1 MGGHLA
7 VDPADRVRTRRTE
20 WLSGRRLFLLPMNL
34 KKPGCTALQ
43 RAFQRCLGGVMTST
57 LLAAS
62 REIPAVD
69 IDLDG
74 LSSSDVQLFQGSM
87 SAGINAGDTWIR
99 AEVNGGWFGVD
110 YRPVDFDLFGSAVRI
125 EEPRIGAGIR
135 SSHAVGDRWTLL
147 TDASAYDGFQSYR
160 SAWVAQWYSQFF
172 NGLPGLKEADPA
184 GMAGGIGIRHE
195 LIRTRLW
202 VQLEA
207 GLALDR
213 IAPGYTEI
221 LDENESLVDVRPL
234 RSHLATQSYRLS
246 LENAV
251 TPWLKTRV
259 AVRVADQVER
269 RQRWSGTGE
278 ANIALGPDWVV
289 RVDGGYAWETF
300 NGSPERRFEG
310 WWTGTGVEWEFREGW
325 HWVARGR
332 AYRDNGE
339 IENSISFSTSAP
351 ALDSAEL
358 GMGLRWSKPGHTV
371 FLSAGPYWSQY
382 EPVTFNTAFFANLY
396 RDRVFLALQASYRW
410 EF

>member
-160 SAWVAQWYSQFF
+160 SAWVSQWYSQFF

-269 RQRWSGTGE
+269 RRRSTLETGSGSLPQAHE
-278 ANIALGPDWVV
+278 P
-289 RVDGGYAWETF
+289 RVFG
-300 NGSPERRFEG
+300 
-310 WWTGTGVEWEFREGW
+310 
-325 HWVARGR
+325 
-332 AYRDNGE
+332 
-339 IENSISFSTSAP
+339 TSAQLEVENAG
-351 ALDSAEL
+351 ALRQRRVWGPMAEVVGDL
-358 GMGLRWSKPGHTV
+358 DPEIRRCGGVQFDAEAARRCRASG
-371 FLSAGPYWSQY
+371 
-382 EPVTFNTAFFANLY
+382 
-396 RDRVFLALQASYRW
+396 RDPQVG
-410 EF
+410 